1 METNLLRDIM
11 SNVKLGYK
19 DGRPPHHHP
28 SARQL
33 QYNSQTTKSCI
44 YVVDYHQALRMT
56 QAQLVEAGLHRD
68 VLVTGCPYTDQGFT
82 EQTFSQFISM
92 RKVVEVHGEL
102 EICELYMYLTWRI
115 DMAKKSTDYPYVE
128 MTVKQY
134 IDNTRSGTGIRGNLL
149 AMTRTDEE
157 NLPLF
162 KLIFMYFLFSLCSS

>member
-1 METNLLRDIM
+1 
-11 SNVKLGYK
+11 
-19 DGRPPHHHP
+19 
-28 SARQL
+28 
-33 QYNSQTTKSCI
+33 
-44 YVVDYHQALRMT
+44 
-56 QAQLVEAGLHRD
+56 
-68 VLVTGCPYTDQGFT
+68 
-82 EQTFSQFISM
+82 
-92 RKVVEVHGEL
+92 VEVHSEL